1 MKRTKGI
8 IHLTVIM
15 LLGGMLTVIGGLF
28 LGNAGGEATVPE
40 VPQPPAGT
48 TVDVTLH
55 KIANSTK
62 TAVPNT
68 GHKMQVT
75 DFYEDTSKGDFDVL
89 PGVSFAAFDIS
100 TCYYDLLAE
109 GNYTEESAIA
119 HLNGLNLRVD
129 TEKLVYGPDDT
140 EVVGA
145 EKVENAK
152 NETGENGEVV
162 YEALIKFMD
171 ESDGDLRGRV
181 YVFIETDRPAEVVT
195 PAAPLIV
202 KLPIQET
209 ITDEENDTEE
219 TREITDIH
227 LYPKNQLNY
236 GSLEV
241 IKYVQTFKHDAEGAV
256 IGVDRETLA
265 DAKFVVHQAGT
276 EFNDTTN
283 VLSEPNS
290 VGLRTWVSQEDIKK
304 AIFETDSNGVLS
316 ISGLAPGKY
325 RLSEISTS
333 VPLNTN
339 DVNEIGRNNSVMNR
353 DFTITTIPG
362 EISRLDDETTLLND
376 DILVDKTNTEDSYD
390 YNEPIEYTSK
400 VTIPSGIGEKLA
412 DNNPRYT
419 TFTLTDTFDEGL
431 SLLVDTVQVFA
442 GGDKL
447 VGEEYK
453 LTPPTT
459 NPSNNQFVIEINNPG
474 TTLADYG
481 NQLLTVTYQMEIKQD
496 ATPDVDFNNTLT
508 VTTDY
513 DVGEDNGEEVFTGGK
528 RFVKVDANTGN
539 PLEGAKFIVQNKD
552 KNQTLYKV
560 NGKYVWSAEKPTAG
574 EVELVTVTSG
584 TNGEFAI
591 QGLAY
596 GTYYLVE
603 TKTPGTD
610 YILPTEGFEFII
622 EENTFND
629 EGGEPVTGEKID
641 TIKNYTRGTLP
652 ATGGMGAAPYF
663 LIGGAGMLGI
673 GYLVRRKKKA

>member
-40 VPQPPAGT
+40 VPQPPAST

-68 GHKMQVT
+68 GHEMKVS
-75 DFYEDTSKGDFDVL
+75 DFYEDTSKVAFDVL
-89 PGVSFAAFDIS
+89 PGVVFEAFDIS
-100 TCYYDLLAE
+100 TWYYDLLKAD
-109 GNYTEESAIA
+109 NATEESVIA
-119 HLNGLNLRVD
+119 HLNGLNLREVSG
-129 TEKLVYGPDDT
+129 KLVYGPDAT

-152 NETGENGEVV
+152 NETDENGEVV

-171 ESDGDLRGRV
+171 KSKNDLRGRV

-241 IKYVQTFKHDAEGAV
+241 IKYVQTLTTDGNDKTVGS
-256 IGVDRETLA
+256 IPLA
-265 DAKFVVHQAGT
+265 DAQFMVYKEEADI
-276 EFNDTTN
+276 NDEETK
-283 VLSEPNS
+283 VLSKQNNFG
-290 VGLRTWVSQEDIKK
+290 VRTWVAKEEDT
-304 AIFETDSNGVLS
+304 AEIFTTEDNGKLT
-316 ISGLAPGKY
+316 IPNLAPGTY
-325 RLSEISTS
+325 WLSEINDEITTDGI
-333 VPLNTN
+333 TN
-339 DVNEIGRNNSVMNR
+339 KFGLNNSVLNR
-353 DFTITTIPG
+353 EFTITAG
-362 EISRLDDETTLLND
+362 GKTTAFSDNLTDLLND
-376 DILVDKTNTEDSYD
+376 DLIVDKTNTGGSYD

-400 VTIPSGIGEKLA
+400 VTIPSGIGEMIA
-412 DNNPRYT
+412 ENTPRYT

-431 SLLVDTVQVFA
+431 SLLVDTVEVFA
-442 GGDKL
+442 GDDKL

-481 NQLLTVTYQMEIKQD
+481 NQVLTVTYQMEIKQG
-496 ATPDVDFNNTLT
+496 ATPDVGFDNTLT

-513 DVGEDNGEEVFTGGK
+513 DTGEDKGEKVFTGGK

-539 PLEGAKFIVQNKD
+539 PLEGAKFIVQNED

-560 NGKYVWSAEKPTAG
+560 NGKYVWSAEKPTVEG
-574 EVELVTVTSG
+574 DDVELVTVTSG
-584 TNGEFAI
+584 TNGDFAI

-603 TKTPGTD
+603 IETPGEK

-629 EGGEPVTGEKID
+629 KNGAPVTGEKID

-652 ATGGMGAAPYF
+652 ATGGMGSAAYF

>member
-68 GHKMQVT
+68 GKEMQVT
-75 DFYEDTSKGDFDVL
+75 DFYEDTSKVAFDVL
-89 PGVSFAAFDIS
+89 PGVVFEAFDIS
-100 TCYYDLLAE
+100 TWYYDLLKAD
-109 GNYTEESAIA
+109 NATEESVIA

-129 TEKLVYGPDDT
+129 TEKLVYGPDTT
-140 EVVGA
+140 EVTGA
-145 EKVENAK
+145 QKIVNTE
-152 NETGENGEVV
+152 NETDENGEVV
-162 YEALIKFMD
+162 YETLIKFMD

-227 LYPKNQLNY
+227 LYPKNQLDY
-236 GSLEV
+236 GQLEV
-241 IKYVQTFKHDAEGAV
+241 IKYVQTLTTDGDDKTVG
-256 IGVDRETLA
+256 RTPLA
-265 DAKFVVHQAGT
+265 DAQFMVHKEGT
-276 EFNDTTN
+276 DINDEETK
-283 VLSEPNS
+283 VLSKQNNFG
-290 VGLRTWVSQEDIKK
+290 VRTWVAKEEDT
-304 AIFETDSNGVLS
+304 AETFTTDKDGKLTIPN
-316 ISGLAPGKY
+316 LAPGTY
-325 RLSEISTS
+325 RLSEISDEITTDGITNEFGINDS
-333 VPLNTN
+333 VLN
-339 DVNEIGRNNSVMNR
+339 RK
-353 DFTITTIPG
+353 FTITAG
-362 EISRLDDETTLLND
+362 ETTTEFTDNRPDLLND
-376 DILVDKTNTEDSYD
+376 DLIVDKTNSGRSYD

-431 SLLVDTVQVFA
+431 SLLADTVKVYA
-442 GGDKL
+442 GGTRL
-447 VGEEYK
+447 TVGVNYN
-453 LTPPTT
+453 LSTT
-459 NPSNNQFVIEINNPG
+459 SNKFIITIVAPG
-474 TTLADYG
+474 TTLATYG
-481 NQLLTVTYQMEIKQD
+481 NQVLTVTYQMEIKQG
-496 ATPDVDFNNTLT
+496 ATPDVDFDNTLT

-513 DVGEDNGEEVFTGGK
+513 DMGEDNGEEVFTGGK

-539 PLEGAKFIVQNKD
+539 RLEGAKFIVQNKD

-560 NGKYVWSAEKPTAG
+560 NGKYVWSAEKPTVG

-629 EGGEPVTGEKID
+629 KNGAPVTGEKID

-652 ATGGMGAAPYF
+652 ATGGMGSAAYF

>member
-28 LGNAGGEATVPE
+28 LGNAGGEATAPE

-152 NETGENGEVV
+152 NETDENGEVV

-241 IKYVQTFKHDAEGAV
+241 IKYVQTFKHDDKETV

-265 DAKFVVHQAGT
+265 DAQFMVHKEET
-276 EFNDTTN
+276 DINDEETK
-283 VLSEPNS
+283 VLSEKNEFG
-290 VGLRTWVSQEDIKK
+290 VRTWVAKSERT
-304 AIFETDSNGVLS
+304 AEIFTTGKDGKLT
-316 ISGLAPGKY
+316 IPYLAPGTY
-325 RLSEISTS
+325 RLSEISDEITTDEITNEFGLNDS
-333 VPLNTN
+333 VLNR
-339 DVNEIGRNNSVMNR
+339 E
-353 DFTITTIPG
+353 FTITAG
-362 EISRLDDETTLLND
+362 GTTTTFMDNTTDLLND
-376 DILVDKTNTEDSYD
+376 DLIVDKANSGRSYD

-539 PLEGAKFIVQNKD
+539 SLEGAKFIVQNKD

-652 ATGGMGAAPYF
+652 ATGMGAAPYF